1 MNSEKGKTDLRI
13 VEIKVLV
20 AIYELSVDGF
30 APSLRGLL
38 AFLRGDDSASR
49 FEGLWSYGSYV
60 SMSGKRLGMLLKGLK
75 DFGYVDSEFEQKE
88 EYLYLFPEGKE
99 AARTYLAKD
108 HRRSRPP
115 RHGAPLFLPIR

>member
-1 MNSEKGKTDLRI
+1 MIQHIDPDSEELQGLMLAPTREL
-13 VEIKVLV
+13 
-20 AIYELSVDGF
+20 AIQICEE
-30 APSLRGLL
+30 LRGLL

-60 SMSGKRLGMLLKGLK
+60 SMSGKRLGKLLKGLK